1 MSNAFSTSEAP
12 YTEPD
17 IIVKG
22 DFVQWKRQNLAVD
35 YPSSAYSA
43 AYVARDASGGAHEFT
58 VNGTVDDNDW
68 YFAIPSATSAGFDA
82 AHHHWQLEITRTADS
97 ERLTL
102 RRGSFEIVED
112 YDNNVDPRSH
122 AEKMVDKIESIL
134 LGRAD
139 ADVASYS
146 INGRSLT
153 KIAPNELREWRDYY
167 RAEVAQDKR
176 RERVINGKKTAATI
190 KVRF

>member
-1 MSNAFSTSEAP
+1 
-12 YTEPD
+12 
-17 IIVKG
+17 
-22 DFVQWKRQNLAVD
+22 
-35 YPSSAYSA
+35 
-43 AYVARDASGGAHEFT
+43 
-58 VNGTVDDNDW
+58 
-68 YFAIPSATSAGFDA
+68 
-82 AHHHWQLEITRTADS
+82 
-97 ERLTL
+97 
-102 RRGSFEIVED
+102 
-112 YDNNVDPRSH
+112 
-122 AEKMVDKIESIL
+122 MVDKIESIL

-176 RERVINGKKTAATI
+176 RERVVNGKQTAATI